1 MYCSKCGKEYDDSF
15 KFCSACGKSN
25 PQVTEQPT
33 TSMKQPVP
41 PSGTLPPPLPPDYQ
55 QPAPTHRYKFRRK
68 YIAIAVVSVIVF
80 LCLIG
85 VLGIVLLRG
94 YSAKA
99 KTEATQ
105 FIQNALKKDYEAQ
118 YKQIN
123 PNSYGT
129 MWLFLVCPTEEGGES
144 HTDLPSTEA
153 FIEKDYASSPGVLS
167 GMFGGESLKPFM
179 QDGKLSSAKVT
190 RINDQTFY
198 VELNYKGATEPFP
211 LFVKKQNSTYSVDFA
226 ATLVFSEPDIAK
238 KTRDTVESLIKN
250 PTIRNCDTA
259 QIMLGKA
266 QTLKSELELW
276 LKPGPKSILS
286 DTKTT
291 EINDAI
297 KETEGFEELSSKLE
311 TARETLSTSN
321 TKPKTTKKTTPKTGT
336 TATTAPAPTWQTVI
350 NVTANTDKR
359 TEPFYLGS
367 GQKKLLYNVTGD
379 TGFVC
384 GIYVVKEGESLDTQG
399 GFPEVTVSSPGPG
412 ETVLVNEPGNYYLDV
427 TSANCNWQVTIQE
440 VK

>member
-1 MYCSKCGKEYDDSF
+1 
-15 KFCSACGKSN
+15 
-25 PQVTEQPT
+25 
-33 TSMKQPVP
+33 MKQPVP
-41 PSGTLPPPLPPDYQ
+41 PSGTIPPPLPPDYQ
-55 QPAPTHRYKFRRK
+55 QPAPTHRFKFQRK
-68 YIAIAVVSVIVF
+68 YIAIAVASVIVIV
-80 LCLIG
+80 CLIG

-99 KTEATQ
+99 KTEANQ
-105 FIQNALKKDYEAQ
+105 FIQNALKKDYKAQ

-153 FIEKDYASSPGVLS
+153 FIEKYYASSPGVLS
-167 GMFGGESLKPFM
+167 GMFGGESLEPFM

-190 RINDQTFY
+190 RIDDQTFY

-226 ATLVFSEPDIAK
+226 ATLVFSEPDIAN
-238 KTRDTVESLIKN
+238 KTKQTVESLIKN
-250 PTIRNCDTA
+250 PTIGNCDIA

-276 LKPGPKSILS
+276 LKSGPKSILS

-297 KETEGFEELSSKLE
+297 KETEGFEELSAKLE
-311 TARETLSTSN
+311 TVRETLTTSN
-321 TKPKTTKKTTPKTGT
+321 GTPQTSTPAATTSATSTPSSKPEAKKKTTPKTGT

-379 TGFVC
+379 SSLVC
-384 GIYVVKEGESLDTQG
+384 LIYIVKEGESLDVQG

-427 TSANCNWQVTIQE
+427 KAANCSWQVTIQE
-440 VK
+440 LK